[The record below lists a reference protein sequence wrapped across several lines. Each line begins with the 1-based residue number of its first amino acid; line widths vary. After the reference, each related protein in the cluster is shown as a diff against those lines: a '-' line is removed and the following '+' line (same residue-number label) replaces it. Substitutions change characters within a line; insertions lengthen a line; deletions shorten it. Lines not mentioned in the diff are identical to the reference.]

1 MASTIQRMTSIRE
14 EDLTTMIIPG
24 VVSREDDGQT
34 EEKPALRDAET
45 MTAPDIQEQVGLDKI
60 RRLGS
65 STMDIAE
72 ELDQIDELRGVPFDH
87 SASLPDIPQV
97 PNHFVQK
104 RNK

>member
-1 MASTIQRMTSIRE
+1 MQRMTSIRE
-14 EDLTTMIIPG
+14 EDLTTMSIPG
-24 VVSREDDGQT
+24 VASRDDGQT

-45 MTAPDIQEQVGLDKI
+45 MTAPEIQEQVGLDKI

-65 STMDIAE
+65 STTDIAE
-72 ELDQIDELRGVPFDH
+72 EPDQIDELRGVPFDH

-104 RNK
+104 INK

>member
-1 MASTIQRMTSIRE
+1 MPSTMQRMTSIRE
-14 EDLTTMIIPG
+14 EDLTTMSIPD
-24 VVSREDDGQT
+24 VASREDDGQT

-65 STMDIAE
+65 STTDIAE
-72 ELDQIDELRGVPFDH
+72 EPDQIDELRGVPFHH

-104 RNK
+104 INK

>member
-1 MASTIQRMTSIRE
+1 
-14 EDLTTMIIPG
+14 MIIPD

-65 STMDIAE
+65 STTDIAE
-72 ELDQIDELRGVPFDH
+72 EPDQIDELRGVPFDH